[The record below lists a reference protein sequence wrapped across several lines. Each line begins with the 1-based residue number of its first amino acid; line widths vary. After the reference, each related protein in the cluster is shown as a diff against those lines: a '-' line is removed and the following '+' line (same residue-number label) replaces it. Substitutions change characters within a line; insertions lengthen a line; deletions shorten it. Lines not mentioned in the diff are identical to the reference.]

1 MEGTALFNSGFLGSS
16 FNWWV
21 GQIADDSTWRD
32 NMLPGKHQGK
42 DEVPGWGRRY
52 KVRIIGLHDKEEESI
67 PSDQLPWAQ
76 IMYPVTAG
84 GGQTNAGETSSLR
97 QGNFVFGFFL
107 DGQDQQVP
115 VIMGVLGNN
124 SQTALA
130 TKIGTTKQNFAATSG
145 YAEGKE
151 PPQQQAKPK
160 VPDTGLTTKKPAGP
174 AQSAECDPAPP
185 GVKVNEFGL
194 RPDVPLS
201 KAQFADQQSALREA
215 EARGLTGANKSTFV
229 QKAVAKGIKDR
240 CKFVNS
246 PQSGAAPGA
255 TIEQPDNPHIV
266 TAADVK
272 RQEYYT
278 KKIALVNPCDM
289 TGSALKAIKTVIE
302 NLTKDINKYLAA
314 AKSYIDAV
322 SSTVSS
328 LKDIIANAACQI
340 AKYMKIIFDKIFEY
354 VLKKINKAL
363 APTIDL
369 LFPNQRYKFS
379 DLKEI
384 INKILN
390 AVYSKITNNLCGQ
403 IQGFLDKVLDK
414 STPREVDPDEENDTA
429 VTVPTN
435 GTTTVT
441 PICSVEELS
450 GSIIGQNMNVM
461 NKSVDDILDNINS
474 FLSDIQSELSE
485 ISGAI
490 NNVGSIIGGISGSIT
505 SALSFTNII
514 LNIFP
519 SDLKPNCAVSDQYSI
534 ATGGG
539 ATEQP
544 QLPRLAEVD
553 EAAKNPTLSTATA
566 AVPFKEPTKSTP
578 DVDFSDKAS
587 TAAERTQVG
596 TNQTPGFT
604 RIGG

>member
-1 MEGTALFNSGFLGSS
+1 MEGTALFNSGFLGAS

-32 NMLPGKHQGK
+32 NMLPGKHQTK

-52 KVRIIGLHDKEEESI
+52 KVRIIGLHDKEEETI

-76 IMYPVTAG
+76 VMYPITAG
-84 GGQTNAGETSSLR
+84 GGQTNASETPSLR

-115 VIMGVLGNN
+115 VIMGILGNN

-160 VPDTGLTTKKPAGP
+160 VPDTGLGTKKPGDVI
-174 AQSAECDPAPP
+174 QSAECAPAPP

-194 RPDVPLS
+194 RSDLPLS

-215 EARGLTGANKSTFV
+215 EARGLTGPNKAAFV

-240 CKFVNS
+240 CKFANS

-255 TIEQPDNPHIV
+255 TIEQPDNPHVI
-266 TAADVK
+266 TAGDVK

-278 KKIALVNPCDM
+278 KKIVLMNPCDM
-289 TGSALKAIKTVIE
+289 TGSSLKAIKTIIE

-314 AKSYIDAV
+314 ARSYIDAV
-322 SSTVSS
+322 TNGITS
-328 LKDIIANAACQI
+328 LKEIIANAACQI

-363 APTIDL
+363 APTVDL
-369 LFPNQRYKFS
+369 LYPNQRHKYS

-384 INKILN
+384 INQILN
-390 AVYSKITNNLCGQ
+390 AVYSKITNNLCSQ
-403 IQGFLDKVLDK
+403 IQGFLDKVLNK
-414 STPREVDPDEENDTA
+414 TTPKEVDPDEEDPTI
-429 VTVPTN
+429 PTN
-435 GTTTVT
+435 GTTTIT

-450 GSIIGQNMNVM
+450 GSIIGQNMDEM
-461 NKSVDDILDNINS
+461 NKSVDNVLNNINN
-474 FLSDIQSELSE
+474 FLSDIQSELAE
-485 ISGAI
+485 VSGAV
-490 NNVGSIIGGISGSIT
+490 NNIASIVGGISGSIT
-505 SALSFTNII
+505 SALNFANII
-514 LNIFP
+514 LNVFP
-519 SDLKPNCAVSDQYSI
+519 SDLKPNCAVSDQYCL

-539 ATEQP
+539 ATEP
-544 QLPRLAEVD
+544 AQLPRAAEVD
-553 EAAKNPTLSTATA
+553 KAANNPTPSTPAPT
-566 AVPFKEPTKSTP
+566 VPFKEPSKSTP
-578 DVDFSDKAS
+578 DVDFG
-587 TAAERTQVG
+587 TRAEAIEAINSGAVV
-596 TNQTPGFT
+596 
-604 RIGG
+604 IA

>member
-1 MEGTALFNSGFLGSS
+1 MAEPEIVTLLTEDG
-16 FNWWV
+16 V
-21 GQIADDSTWRD
+21 IAPSAIVKAGVV
-32 NMLPGKHQGK
+32 PP
-42 DEVPGWGRRY
+42 DE
-52 KVRIIGLHDKEEESI
+52 L
-67 PSDQLPWAQ
+67 
-76 IMYPVTAG
+76 
-84 GGQTNAGETSSLR
+84 
-97 QGNFVFGFFL
+97 
-107 DGQDQQVP
+107 
-115 VIMGVLGNN
+115 
-124 SQTALA
+124 
-130 TKIGTTKQNFAATSG
+130 
-145 YAEGKE
+145 
-151 PPQQQAKPK
+151 
-160 VPDTGLTTKKPAGP
+160 PDTP
-174 AQSAECDPAPP
+174 
-185 GVKVNEFGL
+185 F
-194 RPDVPLS
+194 
-201 KAQFADQQSALREA
+201 
-215 EARGLTGANKSTFV
+215 
-229 QKAVAKGIKDR
+229 AVA
-240 CKFVNS
+240 
-246 PQSGAAPGA
+246 
-255 TIEQPDNPHIV
+255 T
-266 TAADVK
+266 
-272 RQEYYT
+272 
-278 KKIALVNPCDM
+278 
-289 TGSALKAIKTVIE
+289 
-302 NLTKDINKYLAA
+302 
-314 AKSYIDAV
+314 
-322 SSTVSS
+322 
-328 LKDIIANAACQI
+328 
-340 AKYMKIIFDKIFEY
+340 
-354 VLKKINKAL
+354 
-363 APTIDL
+363 
-369 LFPNQRYKFS
+369 
-379 DLKEI
+379 
-384 INKILN
+384 
-390 AVYSKITNNLCGQ
+390 
-403 IQGFLDKVLDK
+403 
-414 STPREVDPDEENDTA
+414 DTA

-544 QLPRLAEVD
+544 QLPRPAEVD